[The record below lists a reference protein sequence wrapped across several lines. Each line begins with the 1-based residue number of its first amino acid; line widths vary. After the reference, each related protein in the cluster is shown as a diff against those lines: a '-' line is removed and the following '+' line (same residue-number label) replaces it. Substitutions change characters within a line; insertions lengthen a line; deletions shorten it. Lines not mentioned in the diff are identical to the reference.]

1 MEDGSLHLL
10 GLVDGPDHVC
20 CRYRLNAFR
29 ASWERDCH
37 ALVLASWPRRWLGWP
52 SLLPKVRRADVVIVQ
67 RKLPAKWQLH
77 FLRRNAKYLLFD
89 FDDAVFGRDSYAAK
103 GIPSIRRQS
112 RFRSICAAAD
122 AVIAGNTFLG
132 EQAAR
137 WTTSSRVHVI
147 PTCVDPDAYPLARH
161 ESRGLG
167 LQLVWVGS
175 SSTLQSLEAIRHLL
189 NTLGQSVPGL
199 QLKLVC
205 DRSLHLEHLP
215 VIPVGWSEATEA
227 NELASADIGICWMP
241 DDDWSR
247 GKCGL
252 KLLQYMAAGL
262 PVVANR
268 IGVHKEIVLH
278 GETGFLADT
287 AEEWQNAIGQL
298 ATDPALR
305 RRMSAAGRRRLAA
318 DYSVEWGA
326 AKWRN
331 ALSNLQAGRAAA

>member
-1 MEDGSLHLL
+1 LHLL
-10 GLVDGPDHVC
+10 GLVEAPDHVC

-29 ASWERDCH
+29 ASWERDGH
-37 ALVLASWPRRWLGWP
+37 ALVLASWPRHWLGWP
-52 SLLPKVRRADVVIVQ
+52 SLLAKVRRADVVMVQ
-67 RKLPAKWQLH
+67 RKLPARWQLH
-77 FLRRNAKYLLFD
+77 FLRRNAKLLLFD
-89 FDDAVFGRDSYAAK
+89 FDDAVFGRDSYATK
-103 GIPSIRRQS
+103 GIPSNRRQS

-122 AVIAGNTFLG
+122 AVIAGNTFLSK
-132 EQAAR
+132 QAAH
-137 WTTSSRVHVI
+137 WTSSSRVHVI
-147 PTCVDPDAYPLARH
+147 PTSVDPDAYPLARH
-161 ESRGLG
+161 ERRGVG
-167 LQLVWVGS
+167 VQLVWVGS
-175 SSTLQSLEAIRHLL
+175 SSTLHSLEAIRHLL
-189 NTLGQSVPGL
+189 NTLGQRVPGL

-241 DDDWSR
+241 DDNWSR

-305 RRMSAAGRRRLAA
+305 GRMGAAGRRRLAA
-318 DYSVEWGA
+318 DYSVERGA
-326 AKWRN
+326 AKWREV
-331 ALSNLQAGRAAA
+331 LSDRLVGRAAA

>member
-1 MEDGSLHLL
+1 LHLI
-10 GLVDGPDHVC
+10 GLVEAPDHVC

-29 ASWERDCH
+29 ASWERDGH

-52 SLLPKVRRADVVIVQ
+52 SLLAKTRQADAVIVQ
-67 RKLPAKWQLH
+67 RKLPTRWQLH
-77 FLRRNAKYLLFD
+77 FLRRNAKLLLFD
-89 FDDAVFGRDSYAAK
+89 FDDAVFGRDSYSTK
-103 GIPSIRRQS
+103 GIPSTRRQS
-112 RFRSICAAAD
+112 RFQSICAAAD
-122 AVIAGNTFLG
+122 VVIAGNAFLG
-132 EQAAR
+132 KQAVR

-161 ESRGLG
+161 ESRDIGA
-167 LQLVWVGS
+167 QLVWVGS
-175 SSTLQSLEAIRHLL
+175 SSTLQSLESIRHLL
-189 NTLGQSVPGL
+189 NTLGQTVPGL

-205 DRSLHLEHLP
+205 NRSLHLEHLP
-215 VIPVGWSEATEA
+215 VMPVTWSEATEA
-227 NELASADIGICWMP
+227 NELASADIGISWMP

-262 PVVANR
+262 PVVANP

-278 GETGFLADT
+278 GKTGFLADA
-287 AEEWQNAIGQL
+287 AEEWQNAVGQL

-305 RRMSAAGRRRLAA
+305 RRMGAAGRRRLEA
-318 DYSVEWGA
+318 DYSVERGA

-331 ALSNLQAGRAAA
+331 VLSSLQVGRAAA